1 MFSSIK
7 FIYYLS
13 FNLISDNFQISV
25 RLILVI
31 IFALAQTS
39 CERQDSLSLAAIQT
53 ETRFVKLGESI
64 AEVLREEN
72 QWEISVLTGKEYNV
86 ARNIELV
93 ARGEVDFAITTS
105 DMPPNQPDV
114 RTVMPLFPEILL
126 VLYNKDLGNPKTL
139 QDLLRGRRVG
149 VGPKELPLSQIMLQI
164 IEDFGISANEF
175 TPVYNPLNQVDVIS
189 GEMDVLFTFLGLNPQ
204 LIEKHINAGARFFS
218 FDDVDFFGKGSTI
231 DGYLLTHPERHS
243 FIIPK
248 TTFERYPEEPVLTL
262 ALNVTMITHRDM
274 PSEKVYEFVE
284 TVFNKSSYL
293 FRKNKIL
300 GFLSTP
306 FDEAKL
312 NFPLHEGTRQYLNRD
327 QPSFMERYANIFALI
342 FSIVLVLGAASGSI
356 NRIFRR
362 RKKDRVDVYY
372 QDVMEVASRPSKTQN
387 EKRNCLEE
395 LQSLKTRAIQQLQN
409 EKLVADESFIIFL
422 KLVHHEIRRFEREL
436 TE

>member
-1 MFSSIK
+1 M
-7 FIYYLS
+7 
-13 FNLISDNFQISV
+13 
-25 RLILVI
+25 RLLLVI
-31 IFALAQTS
+31 ILALVQTS
-39 CERQDSLSLAAIQT
+39 CERQDPLSLAAIQK
-53 ETRFVKLGESI
+53 ETRFVKLCESI
-64 AEVLREEN
+64 AEILRAEN
-72 QWEISVLTGKEYNV
+72 QWEISVLSGKEYNV

-93 ARGEVDFAITTS
+93 AQREVDFAITTS

-114 RTVMPLFPEILL
+114 RTVMPLYPEILL
-126 VLYNKDLGNPKTL
+126 VLYNKELGNPMTL

-149 VGPKELPLSQIMLQI
+149 VGPKELPLSRIMLQI
-164 IEDFGISANEF
+164 IKDFGVSANEF

-189 GEMDVLFTFLGLNPQ
+189 GEMDVLFTFLGLNPEQ
-204 LIEKHINAGARFFS
+204 IEKHINDGARLFS
-218 FDDVDFFGKGSTI
+218 FDDVDFYGKGSTV
-231 DGYLLTHPERHS
+231 DGYLLTHPERQS

-248 TTFERYPEEPVLTL
+248 TTFERFPEEPVLTL
-262 ALNVTMITHRDM
+262 ALVVTIITHRDM

-293 FRKNKIL
+293 FRKNRIL

-327 QPSFMERYANIFALI
+327 QPSFMERYANVFALI
-342 FSIVLVLGAASGSI
+342 FSIVLVLGAASSSI

-372 QDVMEVASRPSKTQN
+372 QNVMEVASRPSQTQN
-387 EKRNCLEE
+387 EKRDSLEE

-409 EKLVADESFIIFL
+409 EKLAADESFIIFL

-436 TE
+436 DD